1 MKTTIIIVTFK
12 SQKVI
17 YKCLS
22 SINNNYP
29 VIVIENSD
37 NKNLKKQIENKF
49 TNVKCILT
57 GENLGFGKANNIGLR
72 LAKTKYVFL
81 LNPDTIL
88 HKDALEVLT
97 NYAER
102 IKNFALLAPIITN
115 SHELNYGFFNKKKK
129 IKSSDVFEVDYIKG
143 FAMFFNKNKFSHKDF
158 FDENIFLYLEE
169 IDLCKRLN
177 FLNEKIYLI
186 SKAKIKHL
194 GGKSHGEK
202 FNLEMEISRNW
213 HWMWSNFYYNKKHF
227 GILKAYSVTII
238 LFIKSMLKMMLFLF
252 FNKKKFLINKARFLG
267 LLNSY
272 LGNKSFYR
280 PFNE

>member
-81 LNPDTIL
+81 LNPDTVL

-129 IKSSDVFEVDYIKG
+129 IKNLNVFEVDGIIG
-143 FAMFFNKNKFSHKDF
+143 F
-158 FDENIFLYLEE
+158 
-169 IDLCKRLN
+169 
-177 FLNEKIYLI
+177 
-186 SKAKIKHL
+186 
-194 GGKSHGEK
+194 
-202 FNLEMEISRNW
+202 
-213 HWMWSNFYYNKKHF
+213 
-227 GILKAYSVTII
+227 V
-238 LFIKSMLKMMLFLF
+238 MLFNQNNF
-252 FNKKKFLINKARFLG
+252 
-267 LLNSY
+267 
-272 LGNKSFYR
+272 
-280 PFNE
+280 